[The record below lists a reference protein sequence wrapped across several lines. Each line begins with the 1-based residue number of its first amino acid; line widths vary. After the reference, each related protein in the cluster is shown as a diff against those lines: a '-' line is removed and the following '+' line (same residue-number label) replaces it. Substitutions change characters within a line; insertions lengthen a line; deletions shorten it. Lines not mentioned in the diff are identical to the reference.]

1 MAQKVLAIFEK
12 LIYLSYEPVDP
23 HLFAIGLGI
32 ADTPVEVNVLL
43 RESGVNYAVKN
54 QVVKGPKIAGLDI
67 EEFDT
72 SPGKL
77 VEFFVQHGAKVQVI
91 EEDMK
96 GLGLTKDDLVAG
108 VEVVKEAQ
116 TADII
121 EEHDA
126 VMVL

>member
-23 HLFAIGLGI
+23 HLFAIGLGV

-43 RESGVNYAVKN
+43 RESGINYAAKN
-54 QVVKGPKIAGLDI
+54 QVVRGPKIAGLDI
-67 EEFDT
+67 MEFDT

-77 VEFFVQHGAKVQVI
+77 VEFFVQHGAKVKAV
-91 EEDMK
+91 EEDLK
-96 GLGLTKDDLVAG
+96 ALGLTKEDLVPG
-108 VEVVKEAQ
+108 IEVIKEDQ
-116 TADII
+116 TADFID
-121 EEHDA
+121 EHDA